1 MRGRWGAAGGMILLV
16 VATGAAVLAARDAD
30 GQTRE
35 RERVA
40 KIVVQIQ
47 RADYQGDR
55 AALKQLYTDLAPYMG
70 DKETASR
77 VRYWRGFALWRRA
90 INGFNDSVDPKELQ
104 QDLEG
109 GIAEFNEAVKHDPG
123 FADAK
128 IGIVSS
134 LGYLMYI
141 HRADQ
146 DQLQGYA
153 AKVQPVLQELKASA
167 TDNPRFYWVMGPIY
181 WRQPAERGGG
191 QAKAFEAMQKGLELA
206 RKQKGAATDAL
217 EPSWGEP
224 ELLMAEAWYYQNG
237 AEPDLNA
244 AEKDARA
251 ALTLVPDWHYVRDI
265 LLPQIEEAKTKKK
278 GAEAEEGEV
287 GGTENRMKR

>member
-1 MRGRWGAAGGMILLV
+1 MLLV
-16 VATGAAVLAARDAD
+16 AVATGAAVLAARAAD
-30 GQTRE
+30 GQTRD
-35 RERVA
+35 RVA

-55 AALKQLYTDLAPYMG
+55 AAIKRLYADLAPYMG
-70 DKETASR
+70 DEETASR

-109 GIAEFNEAVKHDPG
+109 GIAEFNEALKRDPG

-141 HRADQ
+141 HRSDQ
-146 DQLQGYA
+146 DQLQSYM
-153 AKVQPVLQELKASA
+153 AKVQPVLQELKDSA
-167 TDNPRFYWVMGPIY
+167 TDNPRFYWVMGPLY

-206 RKQKGAATDAL
+206 RKQKGGASDPL

-224 ELLMAEAWYYQNG
+224 ELLMAEAWYYQNA

-251 ALTLVPDWHYVRDI
+251 ALALVPDWHYVRDI

-278 GAEAEEGEV
+278 GADAEEGQV
-287 GGTENRMKR
+287 RRAGDRKKR

>member
-1 MRGRWGAAGGMILLV
+1 MRGRWGAAGVVLLLV
-16 VATGAAVLAARDAD
+16 VATGTAVGAARASDD
-30 GQTRE
+30 QTL
-35 RERVA
+35 ERVA

-55 AALKQLYTDLAPYMG
+55 AALKRLYADLAPYMG
-70 DKETASR
+70 GEETASR

-109 GIAEFNEAVKHDPG
+109 GIAEFNEALKRDPG

-134 LGYLMYI
+134 LGYLMYN
-141 HRADQ
+141 HRAEQ
-146 DQLQGYA
+146 DQLQGYM
-153 AKVQPVLQELKASA
+153 AKVQPVLQELKDSA
-167 TDNPRFYWVMGPIY
+167 TDNPRFYWVMGPLY

-206 RKQKGAATDAL
+206 RKQKGAATDPL

-224 ELLMAEAWYYQNG
+224 ELLMAEAWYYQNA

-278 GAEAEEGEV
+278 SADKEEGEMR
-287 GGTENRMKR
+287 GTESRRKG

>member
-1 MRGRWGAAGGMILLV
+1 MSGRWSAAGGMLLLAV
-16 VATGAAVLAARDAD
+16 STGAAVRAADD
-30 GQTRE
+30 QMRE
-35 RERVA
+35 RAA
-40 KIVVQIQ
+40 KIVVQVQ

-55 AALKQLYTDLAPYMG
+55 AALKRLYADLAPYVG
-70 DKETASR
+70 DEEIAAR
-77 VRYWRGFALWRRA
+77 VRYWRGFAMWRRA

-104 QDLEG
+104 RDLEG
-109 GIAEFNEAVKHDPG
+109 GIAEFEEAVKRDPG

-134 LGYLMYI
+134 IGYLMYI
-141 HRADQ
+141 HRTEP

-153 AKVQPVLQELKASA
+153 AKVQPVLQELRASA

-206 RKQKGAATDAL
+206 RKQKSSAADPL
-217 EPSWGEP
+217 EPSWGEA
-224 ELLMAEAWYYQNG
+224 ELLMAEAWYYQN
-237 AEPDLNA
+237 AMEPNLDS

-251 ALTLVPDWHYVRDI
+251 ALTLAPDWHYVRDI
-265 LLPQIEEAKTKKK
+265 LLPQIEGAKGKKK
-278 GAEAEEGEV
+278 SGGE
-287 GGTENRMKR
+287 